1 MALGL
6 IGLGKMGMSLALRL
20 KSQGIHDLV
29 VWDRDALAQDRA
41 RANSLQLLN
50 DASEVCQAS
59 EMVMTVI
66 NDDAGIHQ
74 LYLGEKGLLTIDI
87 KDKLF
92 IEMSTIQPQTV
103 RDLGQ
108 RVLAMGG
115 HLIGAPMMGT
125 VSSALNGSL
134 FLPIGGEPSDLIRAK
149 PYLDLIASETRLIGP
164 LGTGHVVKLISNL
177 TMAAYIQSLAEGL
190 ALASQEGLELKAVLD
205 VLALSPSANAWLK
218 FRGFELTHPSDE
230 VTLDIASLRKDMLN
244 AMTAGV
250 SKGVPMDLT
259 SSLVTTLS
267 GAVACGHGK
276 RDIAHMPSILREQ
289 WVQKPA

>member
-20 KSQGIHDLV
+20 KSQGISDLV
-29 VWDRDALAQDRA
+29 VWDRDALARDRA
-41 RANSLQLLN
+41 RANSLQVLN

-74 LYLGEKGLLTIDI
+74 LYFEEKGLLTIDI
-87 KDKLF
+87 KDKVF

-125 VSSALNGSL
+125 VVSALNGSL
-134 FLPIGGEPSDLIRAK
+134 FLPIGGEQSDLIRAK

-177 TMAAYIQSLAEGL
+177 TMAAYIPLR
-190 ALASQEGLELKAVLD
+190 K
-205 VLALSPSANAWLK
+205 AWLWQ
-218 FRGFELTHPSDE
+218 
-230 VTLDIASLRKDMLN
+230 A
-244 AMTAGV
+244 
-250 SKGVPMDLT
+250 
-259 SSLVTTLS
+259 
-267 GAVACGHGK
+267 K
-276 RDIAHMPSILREQ
+276 RDWS
-289 WVQKPA
+289 